1 MIYWLVQSTSDCPF
15 ESDEWLSTTERERYA
30 AFTVPKR
37 RHDWL
42 LGRWTA
48 KRLLQA
54 ALRQETGRSVP
65 LYDWVIGAEADG
77 APEVSVPHRWRNLP
91 GLDTLSLSISH
102 SGEYALCAASLRP
115 AKSLLGADIERV
127 EARDEAFVRDFFTE
141 SELAQVAQASAA
153 LRPRLVTAIWSGK
166 EAALKALRR
175 GLRAD
180 TRSLT
185 CVLEPGEPFPRSW
198 TPFRLEWDERAR
210 PARALFGWWR
220 MLNADYALTL
230 VADEPQA
237 QVLSVEST
245 PSRSF

>member
-1 MIYWLVQSTSDCPF
+1 MIYWLVQSSADCPF

-65 LYDWVIGAEADG
+65 LYDWVIRAEADG
-77 APEVSVPHRWRNLP
+77 APEVSVPHQLRNLP
-91 GLDTLSLSISH
+91 GLDTLTLSISH
-102 SGEYALCAASLRP
+102 SGDHALCAVSFGSG
-115 AKSLLGADIERV
+115 KSLLGADIERV

-141 SELAQVAQASAA
+141 AEQAQVAQASAA

-166 EAALKALRR
+166 EAALKALRL

-180 TRSLT
+180 TRAVS

-198 TPFRLEWDERAR
+198 TPFRLEWHDR
-210 PARALFGWWR
+210 PVPTLFGWWR
-220 MLNADYALTL
+220 MLNAEYVLTL
-230 VADEPQA
+230 VTDEPHA
-237 QVLSVEST
+237 QVLPVESASFR
-245 PSRSF
+245 SR